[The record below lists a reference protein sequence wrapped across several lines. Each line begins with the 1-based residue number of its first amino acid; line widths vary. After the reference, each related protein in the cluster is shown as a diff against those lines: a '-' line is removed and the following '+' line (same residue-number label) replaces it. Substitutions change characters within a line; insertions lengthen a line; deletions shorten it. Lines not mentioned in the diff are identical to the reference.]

1 MVTLE
6 HLIDALEVYV
16 NEEITNRVAGLRKW
30 AVWAM
35 ARPLINEYAV
45 RCKPILQQLG
55 YLQEDGMVDS
65 DQLLK
70 VLEDAARKQGAVTEH
85 IPLLNA
91 DITFSEK
98 DVEKLRMLI

>member
-16 NEEITNRVAGLRKW
+16 NEEITSKVAGLRKW

-35 ARPLINEYAV
+35 ARPLINEYAG
-45 RCKPILQQLG
+45 RCKPILTQLG
-55 YLQEDGMVDS
+55 YMQEDGMIDS
-65 DQLLK
+65 DKLLQS
-70 VLEDAARKQGAVTEH
+70 LEEAAKSQGAVTEH

-91 DITFSEK
+91 DITFTEK
-98 DVEKLRMLI
+98 DVEKLKMLL